1 VKKLLALALACG
13 TVGVSAAFA
22 ARSTIELP
30 TEWHLTPPTGLVVAT
45 GTLPQGAARTAGGE
59 HLIVVEDGQAAAA
72 ARIFDAATLA
82 PERTIAL
89 DGASGAPLPDAT
101 GTGFWVSLAAGDAI
115 AHVDAATGTIDRK
128 IAIPGPF
135 WPAAIARS
143 PDGKTLAVDGDLAG
157 TVRFIDIA
165 SGKVGEPI
173 SVGAHPFGVA
183 YTADGK
189 TLYIANWGEASVS
202 AIDTRAKRVRATI
215 PVGRHPEALALAP
228 DGSRLYVSETDDD
241 SIGIIDTA
249 TATRANGIAID
260 PFGSALAGASPTSL
274 TLASG
279 GTRLYAT
286 LSAINAVGV
295 VDLGSRTPRF
305 VGAMPTGW
313 YPTAAVLSPD
323 GKTLDVLDGKGE
335 SSHANPQFRPFARPR
350 SNDGYVAHE
359 MIGSLRRIA
368 IPSDADLAAGTALV
382 LADGGETRGNASV
395 AGGLET
401 RAGAYAPVPPTPSA
415 VVRAN
420 GPIKHIIYIVKEN
433 RTFDQVLGDVP
444 GANGDAKLVL
454 FGANVTPNQHAIAK
468 RFGVLDDTMADAQV
482 SADGHNWTVGAFA
495 NDYLER
501 MWPPNYGG
509 RRKAYDFEDE
519 ASASTAHN
527 GYLWNTA
534 KRAGV
539 SVRNYGE
546 FTTAVAM
553 SPAPQ
558 IVSHMKDLAE
568 VTDPRFPGFDL
579 AFSDLDRYAEWKRE
593 FDGYVRGKNLPQLEI
608 VRLPNDHTAGTRPG
622 SLTPA
627 AFVAQNDAAVG
638 KLVDAV
644 SHSPYWRDTAIF
656 IVEDDAQNG
665 ADHVDAERMTVYV
678 ASAYSAGG
686 VVHEHHST
694 AGIVRT
700 IETILDLPPLSVYDA
715 TTETLADAF
724 APGGKPDLRP
734 FTALAPRVSITETN
748 AATAYRARDSAR
760 MDFSREDAA
769 PEADL
774 GDIVAHASRPQ
785 RGDAAR

>member
-1 VKKLLALALACG
+1 VKKLLALVFACG
-13 TVGVSAAFA
+13 TLGASAAIA
-22 ARSTIELP
+22 ARSVVELP
-30 TEWHLTPPTGLVVAT
+30 SEWRLTPPTGLVVAT
-45 GTLPQGAARTAGGE
+45 GTLPQGAARTADDK

-82 PERTIAL
+82 SERTIAL
-89 DGASGAPLPDAT
+89 DGASGTPLPDAT
-101 GTGFWVSLAAGDAI
+101 GTGFWVSLAGADAI
-115 AHVDAATGTIDRK
+115 AHVDAASGTIDRR
-128 IAIPGPF
+128 IALPGPF
-135 WPAAIARS
+135 WAAAIVRS

-157 TVRFIDIA
+157 AVRFVDVA
-165 SGKVGEPI
+165 SGTVGEPI
-173 SVGAHPFGVA
+173 AVGAHPFGLTYA
-183 YTADGK
+183 ADGK
-189 TLYIANWGEASVS
+189 TLYVANWGEASVA
-202 AIDTRAKRVRATI
+202 AIDTRAMRVRATI
-215 PVGRHPEALALAP
+215 AVGRHPEALALAR

-241 SIGIIDTA
+241 SIGVIDTA
-249 TATRANGIAID
+249 TATRASGIAVN
-260 PFGSALAGASPTSL
+260 PFGPALAGASPTSL
-274 TLASG
+274 ALASD

-286 LSAINAVGV
+286 LSAIDAVGV

-313 YPTAAVLSPD
+313 YPTAAVLAPD
-323 GKTLDVLDGKGE
+323 GKSLDVLDGKGE

-350 SNDGYVAHE
+350 SNDGYVAAA

-368 IPSDADLAAGTALV
+368 IPSDAGLAAGTALV
-382 LADGGETRGNASV
+382 LASGRETRGNAAV

-401 RAGAYAPVPPTPSA
+401 RAGGYVPAPPTPSA
-415 VVRAN
+415 VIRAN
-420 GPIKHIIYIVKEN
+420 GPIKHVIYVIKEN
-433 RTFDQVLGDVP
+433 RTFDQVLGDVV
-444 GANGDAKLVL
+444 GADGDPKLVL
-454 FGANVTPNQHAIAK
+454 FGTNVTPNQHAIVK
-468 RFGVLDDTMADAQV
+468 RFGVLDNTMADAQV

-527 GYLWNTA
+527 GYLWNAA

-539 SVRNYGE
+539 TVRNYGE
-546 FTTAVAM
+546 FTTAIAM

-568 VTDPRFPGFDL
+568 VTDPSFPGFDL

-593 FDGYVRGKNLPQLEI
+593 FDGYVRGKNLPQLEF

-627 AFVAQNDAAVG
+627 ALVAQNDAAVG

-644 SHSPYWRDTAIF
+644 SHSAYWRDTAIF

-665 ADHVDAERMTVYV
+665 ADHVDAQRMTAYV
-678 ASAYSAGG
+678 ASAYSASGIL
-686 VVHEHHST
+686 HEHHST

-724 APGGKPDLRP
+724 VATGKPNLRP
-734 FTALAPRVSITETN
+734 FAALTPRVSITETN
-748 AATAYRARDSAR
+748 AATAYRARESAR

-769 PEADL
+769 PEAAL
-774 GDIVAHASRPQ
+774 SDIVAHAARSQ
-785 RGDAAR
+785 RGDTAR